1 MKTIITLCI
10 LFIMYENTTLSQTRD
25 SIPIQQKSEYKKNQF
40 IDQDG
45 DGLPDKSQQQEKKRM
60 KRDQFIDKNGD
71 GICDSREQGLGFQRM
86 RKQQSEQI
94 GKQTRRGKK

>member
-1 MKTIITLCI
+1 MKTILTFCI
-10 LFIMYENTTLSQTRD
+10 LFIIYENTALSQTRD
-25 SIPIQQKSEYKKNQF
+25 SIPIQQKSKYEKDQF

-45 DGLPDKSQQQEKKRM
+45 DGLPDRNQQQGKKQM

-86 RKQQSEQI
+86 RKQSEQT